1 MPRNRASY
9 AAKPVTLPRRVMSSA
24 LFLATIGAGFLYVIS
39 PGPAFLAVFALAAAE
54 GRAPAA
60 RFVTGHLVGDVLWGT
75 LALAAII
82 GVNEL
87 GPLLFESLGFA
98 CGAYLCWLG
107 LRAVTTRA
115 DARPVTIGARR
126 PLSTGVLFGLSN
138 PKAYPVSLAMF
149 TVIAAP
155 FAGRLVWHDTPVFLA
170 TAFIGFILADVVLVF
185 CAGLPAVRRFFA
197 RHGRV
202 VTRVVGLIFI
212 AFGTNS
218 MFDALHHYSLRS

>member
-1 MPRNRASY
+1 
-9 AAKPVTLPRRVMSSA
+9 MSTA

-54 GRAPAA
+54 GRTPAA
-60 RFVTGHLVGDVLWGT
+60 RFVTGHLVGDVVWAA

-87 GPLLFESLGFA
+87 GPLVFEALGFA
-98 CGAYLCWLG
+98 CGAYLFWLG
-107 LRAVTTRA
+107 LRAVMART
-115 DARPVTIGARR
+115 DAKPVTIGARR

-149 TVIAAP
+149 TAIAAP
-155 FAGRLVWHDTPVFLA
+155 FAGRLAWRDTPVVLA
-170 TAFIGFILADVVLVF
+170 TAFIGFILADAVLVF
-185 CAGLPAVRRFFA
+185 WAGLPAVRRFFA

-202 VTRVVGLIFI
+202 VTRAVGLIFI
-212 AFGTNS
+212 AFGANS
-218 MFDALHHYSLRS
+218 MFDAARHFLART

>member
-1 MPRNRASY
+1 
-9 AAKPVTLPRRVMSSA
+9 MSLA

-60 RFVTGHLVGDVLWGT
+60 RFVTGHLVGDVVWAA

-87 GPLLFESLGFA
+87 GPLIFESLGFA
-98 CGAYLCWLG
+98 CGAFLFYLGW
-107 LRAVTTRA
+107 RAVTTRT
-115 DARPVTIGARR
+115 DAKPVVIGAQR

-149 TVIAAP
+149 TAIAAP
-155 FAGRLVWHDTPVFLA
+155 FAGALAWRDTPQLLA
-170 TAFIGFILADVVLVF
+170 TAFIGFILADAVLVF
-185 CAGLPAVRRFFA
+185 CAGLAAVRRFFA
-197 RHGRV
+197 RHGRA
-202 VTRVVGLIFI
+202 VTRAVGVIFI
-212 AFGTNS
+212 AFGANS
-218 MFDALHHYSLRS
+218 MFDAAHHYLGRS